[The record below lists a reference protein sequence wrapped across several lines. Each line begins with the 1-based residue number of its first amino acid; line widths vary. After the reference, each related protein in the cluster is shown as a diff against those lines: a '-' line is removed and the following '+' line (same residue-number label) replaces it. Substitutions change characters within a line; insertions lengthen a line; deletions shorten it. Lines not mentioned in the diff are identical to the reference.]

1 MKSKSLKLITLLITS
16 FIGFGLI
23 YSTPTFAVETSS
35 NASNSSN
42 SSNVADPCGNDVPA
56 AVREA
61 NGCNGSADQLPIVI
75 TNILNG
81 VIAVTGLVSVIFVI
95 VGGANYMS
103 SSGETAKLQKARN
116 TILYALI
123 GMAICVLAFA
133 IVNFVIIK
141 LIGNGQ

>member
-35 NASNSSN
+35 NA
-42 SSNVADPCGNDVPA
+42 SNVADPCGNDVPA

>member
-1 MKSKSLKLITLLITS
+1 
-16 FIGFGLI
+16 
-23 YSTPTFAVETSS
+23 
-35 NASNSSN
+35 
-42 SSNVADPCGNDVPA
+42 
-56 AVREA
+56 
-61 NGCNGSADQLPIVI
+61 
-75 TNILNG
+75 
-81 VIAVTGLVSVIFVI
+81 
-95 VGGANYMS
+95 MS